1 MFDSDYRFA
10 VELMKVGLDTR
21 EERLTEMVLESLGE
35 DFRIDQGLSLYSNY
49 QRILGKVER
58 SANKFKY

>member
-1 MFDSDYRFA
+1 
-10 VELMKVGLDTR
+10 MKVGLDTR